1 MIVAKDITLE
11 IMFSIRNFYRFVNSA
26 EKQYIIDN
34 RRIQSVNPRG
44 TYYTPNRYEDPTDAQ
59 KFLSLRYIPQNRV
72 GPIPNY
78 VIPVFDVVRLRIVP
92 PAHGQPGG
100 GYEACTR
107 RPVYLF
113 GIYNFNSNQFEM

>member
-1 MIVAKDITLE
+1 MVET
-11 IMFSIRNFYRFVNSA
+11 MFSLRNFYRYINSA

-34 RRIQSVNPRG
+34 RWIQSRNPQG
-44 TYYTPNRYEDPTDAQ
+44 TYYTPNRFEDPMDAQ
-59 KFLSLRYIPQNRV
+59 RFLSLRYIPENRV

-78 VIPVFDVVRLRIVP
+78 VIPAFDIVRLRIVP
-92 PAHGQPGG
+92 PAHGQSGG
-100 GYEACTR
+100 GYEACTS